1 MQNTESG
8 GRPVTTWA
16 TAMLSRLAA
25 FAAIGLVSLLGST
38 VLAQDVNN
46 GKVLYNTPLVAGERS
61 CSNGACHGPDPL
73 DRQNRIQ
80 LGENAGNIA
89 NAINN
94 LVVQMAFLRGHV
106 TTPQLIDLAAYIAD
120 PTSATGQPVAQVSP
134 P

>member
-73 DRQNRIQ
+73 ERQNRIQ

-94 LVVQMAFLRGHV
+94 LPITPGWSYVVRMYQPRREI
-106 TTPQLIDLAAYIAD
+106 IDGSWTFPRAQ
-120 PTSATGQPVAQVSP
+120 SAQ
-134 P
+134 